1 MVLHEQLISTACS
14 TPWTAQLRRFALL
27 RKINSEA
34 DTLPRLELLD
44 AQLNELLTPTGEP
57 PANVR
62 SAMQGV
68 SIQAGKLL
76 HLNGIFCTSDLREW
90 VCLESHLMPRIFSRA
105 I

>member
-68 SIQAGKLL
+68 SIQAGKL
-76 HLNGIFCTSDLREW
+76 REW